1 LSPAIAEKLL
11 VRSLIEIDAEVEPLA
26 LALAEVEV
34 DVAGVLLLLLLL
46 LLQAARSSAAA
57 AAAAVSPARAD
68 TEYNGVPRLFSR
80 DMPTG
85 HVRDQIRMARSLFDR
100 ALLQRNRRTA
110 RRNVLV
116 NTFVNA
122 LKKR

>member
-1 LSPAIAEKLL
+1 LSVAIAEKVLF
-11 VRSLIEIDAEVEPLA
+11 RSETEIDGAEAEVLA
-26 LALAEVEV
+26 LALALVLAEV
-34 DVAGVLLLLLLL
+34 DVAGVVLLLLLLL

-85 HVRDQIRMARSLFDR
+85 HVRDQIRVSPASCSTGRFFSGIVGLRGETFQLT
-100 ALLQRNRRTA
+100 LL
-110 RRNVLV
+110 
-116 NTFVNA
+116 
-122 LKKR
+122 

>member
-1 LSPAIAEKLL
+1 LSDAIAEKVLF
-11 VRSLIEIDAEVEPLA
+11 RSETEIDGAEAEVLA
-26 LALAEVEV
+26 LALALVLAEV
-34 DVAGVLLLLLLL
+34 DVAGVVLLLLLLL

-85 HVRDQIRMARSLFDR
+85 HVRDQIRVSPASCSTGRFFSGIVGLRGETFQLT
-100 ALLQRNRRTA
+100 LL
-110 RRNVLV
+110 
-116 NTFVNA
+116 
-122 LKKR
+122 

>member
-1 LSPAIAEKLL
+1 LSVAIAEKVLF
-11 VRSLIEIDAEVEPLA
+11 RSETEIDGAEAEVLA
-26 LALAEVEV
+26 LALALVLAEV
-34 DVAGVLLLLLLL
+34 DVAGVVLLLLLLLL

-85 HVRDQIRMARSLFDR
+85 HVRDQIRVSPASCSTGRFFSGIVGLRGETFQLT
-100 ALLQRNRRTA
+100 LL
-110 RRNVLV
+110 
-116 NTFVNA
+116 
-122 LKKR
+122 

>member
-1 LSPAIAEKLL
+1 LSVAIAEKVLF
-11 VRSLIEIDAEVEPLA
+11 RSETEIDGAEAEVLA
-26 LALAEVEV
+26 LALALVLAEVEV
-34 DVAGVLLLLLLL
+34 AGVVLLLLLLL

-85 HVRDQIRMARSLFDR
+85 HVRDQIRVSPASCSTGRFFSGIVGLRGETFQLT
-100 ALLQRNRRTA
+100 LL
-110 RRNVLV
+110 
-116 NTFVNA
+116 
-122 LKKR
+122 

>member
-1 LSPAIAEKLL
+1 LSDAIAEKVLF
-11 VRSLIEIDAEVEPLA
+11 RSPTEIDAAEAEVLA
-26 LALAEVEV
+26 LALVLAEV
-34 DVAGVLLLLLLL
+34 DVAGVVLLLLL

-85 HVRDQIRMARSLFDR
+85 HARDQIRGSPASARPGASS
-100 ALLQRNRRTA
+100 AES
-110 RRNVLV
+110 
-116 NTFVNA
+116 
-122 LKKR
+122 